1 MRKVG
6 AVMALSQERSRLVRR
21 LGTRKSRV
29 REGLVVVEG
38 VRAAREALM
47 ARMEVRF
54 AVTTPRLGELTGGQD
69 LADILGDS
77 GAELVEVGDRD
88 LSELSDTE
96 HHQGVLLVV
105 KQPVTDLSEVVQA
118 PRCLILDA
126 IQDPGNVGSLVR
138 AARGFAVDGVIALD
152 GTVDVWSAKAVRA
165 SAGAVFTMP
174 VVHARWEEVL
184 PALSEEG
191 VPVLVA
197 DSAGR
202 SVREWRERQRFA
214 LAVGNEGAGV
224 RPEILEAAAGVVSV
238 PMPGATESL
247 NVGMAGAVLLFE
259 LTQEYKG

>member
-1 MRKVG
+1 
-6 AVMALSQERSRLVRR
+6 
-21 LGTRKSRV
+21 
-29 REGLVVVEG
+29 
-38 VRAAREALM
+38 
-47 ARMEVRF
+47 
-54 AVTTPRLGELTGGQD
+54 
-69 LADILGDS
+69 
-77 GAELVEVGDRD
+77 
-88 LSELSDTE
+88 
-96 HHQGVLLVV
+96 
-105 KQPVTDLSEVVQA
+105 
-118 PRCLILDA
+118 
-126 IQDPGNVGSLVR
+126 R